1 MEDLLREFIEG
12 VLADD
17 VEVKLVAFGRE
28 ELLRASRDL
37 VGMLDLTLDLAHSR
51 SNEIAISFLSFRE
64 TIMLDSLA
72 HHDSPSHG
80 VVRLGSHWLEDGLS
94 LGMIGH
100 LFHHAV
106 LVNLLFAI
114 LDALQQ
120 VALSWI
126 QSLGDCSS
134 WFFSPATV
142 SSEWIDELV

>member
-1 MEDLLREFIEG
+1 M
-12 VLADD
+12 
-17 VEVKLVAFGRE
+17 
-28 ELLRASRDL
+28 
-37 VGMLDLTLDLAHSR
+37 VGMLDLALYFAHSR
-51 SNEIAISFLSFRE
+51 SDEVAVSSLSFRE
-64 TIMLDSLA
+64 AIMLDSLA
-72 HHDSPSHG
+72 HHDSPGHG

-94 LGMIGH
+94 LGMIWH